1 MIDELQKRP
10 FARPLLIWICGIC
23 LYVLFSEIKLIICLL
38 LGLLML
44 LAFSGREIAPEYRAR
59 WQWGFFYTVLLL
71 AMSVSMSAWQDLQ
84 IESGSL
90 MIALEAKATSL
101 RGNLLERLH
110 DLNLPKNS
118 LDVLSAILLGES
130 KDIASEVRKQ
140 FSITGVAHILSV
152 SGFHVA
158 VVGGFI
164 SFLLTPLPSSRPFRW
179 VKYGSVIL
187 VLWSFAILSGLAP
200 PTIRAA
206 FMLTLFLVGKML
218 NYSSDGYN
226 TLAASAFIM
235 LVCNPFYLFDIG
247 FQLSYLA
254 VWFILLLLPKLNG
267 LLKIRNPLFAEPY
280 SWIMLAIAAQAGTA
294 FLCLYYFSQFPTLF
308 LFANLPFSLVSTL
321 LLPFGLVYLFLPQSF
336 PGISVLEWIIESMM
350 RFLMYIVDS
359 FSLFSWAAFI
369 IPFDFIDLL
378 FGYAA
383 LFSFVFFIYKRSPK
397 LLILSCFWLLILL
410 LKLLLEPIWLST
422 P

>member
-44 LAFSGREIAPEYRAR
+44 LAFSGREVAPEYRSR

-179 VKYGSVIL
+179 VKYSSVIL

-206 FMLTLFLVGKML
+206 FMLTLFLMGKML

-280 SWIMLAIAAQAGTA
+280 SWIMLAIAAQAGTS
-294 FLCLYYFSQFPTLF
+294 FLCMYYFSQFPTLF

-359 FSLFSWAAFI
+359 FSLFPWAAFI

-378 FGYAA
+378 FGYTA

-397 LLILSCFWLLILL
+397 LLIFSCFWWLILL